1 MLPLTFRTSLEHIN
15 SISNPPH
22 LFQGRNRRGL
32 RPPACLWLKLPA
44 HLRHVTDVSQFFSWF
59 SSKTNSYCPFQLLH
73 PPAFFALYV
82 NNIRNVGE
90 SWSKGAIPDAWGSIR
105 SRTRQQSCCLGPVL
119 NNTRPQ
125 TSTFTSLPVTS
136 ANFQTRPNSGSRLRI
151 CD

>member
-82 NNIRNVGE
+82 NNVINVGE

-105 SRTRQQSCCLGPVL
+105 SRTRQVMQLGPSTKQ
-119 NNTRPQ
+119 NQ
-125 TSTFTSLPVTS
+125 TT
-136 ANFQTRPNSGSRLRI
+136 NFHIYFPPCNFCKLQNKT
-151 CD
+151 